1 MADLMF
7 SAELIGEENIA
18 KQIRK
23 NSGLREAV
31 RKVLQANS
39 FYLQSRSQDRCPV
52 DTGTLKRSI
61 RWKWDKDDN
70 DEMST
75 IVGTNVPYAAS
86 QEFDET
92 FHHPRGGEWGYF
104 RKSMAEVFPKFKTE
118 LENTLKRAA

>member
-39 FYLQSRSQDRCPV
+39 FYLQSFLSFLP
-52 DTGTLKRSI
+52 
-61 RWKWDKDDN
+61 
-70 DEMST
+70 
-75 IVGTNVPYAAS
+75 
-86 QEFDET
+86 F
-92 FHHPRGGEWGYF
+92 FF
-104 RKSMAEVFPKFKTE
+104 
-118 LENTLKRAA
+118 